1 MDARELV
8 TVKISSEAAGY
19 ISVTEVVVQQIP
31 LVELV
36 ETILGV
42 TGKQPERVR
51 EMLRLGVL
59 VAGGAR
65 YRWQG
70 WEEDAASVRR
80 LLEAFPDSDPSRAF
94 REDLCHRA
102 ILTGPRCRVEIPRE
116 AAAARPLLRRRSF
129 WDALMAMAGTAQ
141 PYYVEYSYK
150 WSADRFRVDLDREMN
165 AALLEAAKLLRHRGL
180 RARVASGDFD
190 RIELYAAR

>member
-19 ISVTEVVVQQIP
+19 ISITQVVVQQMP

-42 TGKQPERVR
+42 TGKRPERVR

-59 VAGGAR
+59 VTGGAR

-70 WEEDAASVRR
+70 WEEDAASVRG
-80 LLEAFPDSDPSRAF
+80 LLEAFPDSDPSREF
-94 REDLCHRA
+94 QRDLCLRA
-102 ILTGPRCRVEIPRE
+102 VLTGPRCRVEIPRKI
-116 AAAARPLLRRRSF
+116 AAEHALLGRRSF
-129 WDALMAMAGTAQ
+129 WDALMAMAGAAQ
-141 PYYVEYSYK
+141 PHYVEYSYK
-150 WSADRFRVDLDREMN
+150 QKADCFHVDLDREMN
-165 AALLEAAKLLRHRGL
+165 VALLEAAKLLRHRGL
-180 RARVASGDFD
+180 KIRVASGDFD
-190 RIELYAAR
+190 RIELHAAR

>member
-19 ISVTEVVVQQIP
+19 ISITQVVVQQMP
-31 LVELV
+31 LIELV

-42 TGKQPERVR
+42 TGKHTERVR
-51 EMLRLGVL
+51 ETLRLGVL

-70 WEEDAASVRR
+70 WEEDAGSIRG

-94 REDLCHRA
+94 REDLCLRA
-102 ILTGPRCRVEIPRE
+102 VLSGPRCRVEIPRKI
-116 AAAARPLLRRRSF
+116 AAARPLLRGRSF
-129 WDALMAMAGTAQ
+129 WDALMAMAGAAQ
-141 PYYVEYSYK
+141 PHYVEYSYRQK
-150 WSADRFRVDLDREMN
+150 ADCFHVDLDRGMN
-165 AALLEAAKLLRHRGL
+165 AVLLEAAKLLCHRGL
-180 RARVASGDFD
+180 RVRVASGDFD
-190 RIELYAAR
+190 RIELHAAR